1 MATVTRRYKKIEMTE
16 ATIATRA
23 STYSSA
29 SAAAV
34 ITPNLAMKPAV
45 NGTPAWASSST
56 VNTQGQDRA
65 APAEAPV
72 GVEGLV
78 AARGLADHA

>member
-1 MATVTRRYKKIEMTE
+1 MRGAPSAGSIVYMATVTRRYRKIEMIE

-23 STYSSA
+23 STHSSA

-34 ITPNLAMKPAV
+34 ITLNLAMKPAV

-56 VNTQGQDRA
+56 VNTRA
-65 APAEAPV
+65 RTGRRRLRP
-72 GVEGLV
+72 
-78 AARGLADHA
+78 R